1 MLFRSK
7 NKNFRYLS
15 NNIELQNKI
24 EVCLNAKKNDF
35 IEVNENGTYLNIR
48 FSYIDTEWISGV
60 IMTIDDVTS
69 LMNLEN
75 NKKEFFQNASH
86 ELKSP
91 LTCIIGYQQ
100 MITEGILDTK
110 EQVLDSANKSLKEAI
125 RMNDILSDMLSLATI
140 EARQT
145 SLKENINPKAII
157 EDVVT
162 TLSIEAKKNNIKIS
176 TDLDDNTLFAS
187 RLEFNEVVRNLIDNA
202 IKYNKENGTIFVSYK
217 DGILIVKDTGI
228 GIKDEDKSRIFERF

>member
-1 MLFRSK
+1 
-7 NKNFRYLS
+7 
-15 NNIELQNKI
+15 
-24 EVCLNAKKNDF
+24 
-35 IEVNENGTYLNIR
+35 
-48 FSYIDTEWISGV
+48 
-60 IMTIDDVTS
+60 MTIDDVTS

-110 EQVLDSANKSLKEAI
+110 EQILDSANKSLKEAI

-157 EDVVT
+157 EDVVI

-187 RLEFNEVVRNLIDNA
+187 RTEFNEVVRNLIDNA

-228 GIKDEDKSRIFERF
+228 GIKDEDKSRIFERFYRLDKARSKKTGGTGLGLAIVKHICLNNNYKLDLDSRLGLGTSFKIYFK